1 MVEDGG
7 ARRGEGKP
15 PVHYAWLDGNSCCHD
30 AVAREEGGRGG
41 VGVVQGQVR
50 MKRVFREIF
59 EAVVMEARQL
69 AG

>member
-1 MVEDGG
+1 MRAQGDERGSHLYNMRGWMVIVVAMTQLPG
-7 ARRGEGKP
+7 RR
-15 PVHYAWLDGNSCCHD
+15 
-30 AVAREEGGRGG
+30 GGRGG